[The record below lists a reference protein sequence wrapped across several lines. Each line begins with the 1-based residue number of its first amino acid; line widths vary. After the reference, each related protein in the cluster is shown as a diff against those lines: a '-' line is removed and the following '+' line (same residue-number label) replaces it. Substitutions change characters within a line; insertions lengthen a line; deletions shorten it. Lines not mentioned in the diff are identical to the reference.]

1 MAAYPGSIGFTPQAP
16 GPMGRAWVV
25 DKSDTVPLPATT
37 RAIYVGVTG
46 DVTVQLAGNLG
57 AADGSHPTLFAAVTA
72 GTTLNIACT
81 FVMSTGTASTN
92 VVALW

>member
-1 MAAYPGSIGFTPQAP
+1 MTAYPGSIGYINEAA

-46 DVTVQLAGNLG
+46 DITVQLAGNAG
-57 AADGSHPTLFAAVTA
+57 AADGSHPTLFAAVPA
-72 GTTLNIACT
+72 GTILPIACT
-81 FVMSTGTASTN
+81 FVMAATVSTN

>member
-1 MAAYPGSIGFTPQAP
+1 MTAYPGSIGFVPDAP

-25 DKSDTVPLPATT
+25 AKSDTVPLPATT

-46 DVTVQLAGNLG
+46 DITVQLAGVDG
-57 AADGSHPTLFAAVTA
+57 ADDGSNPTLFAAVPA
-72 GTTLNIACT
+72 GTILPIACT
-81 FVMSTGTASTN
+81 FVMAATVSTN